1 MIELRQVI
9 KQMIAEEISALFG
22 PPDEDYGC
30 EDCPAIGPLMSI
42 VERQGNDIKELR
54 FLIEEL
60 EKRHVITAEPI
71 QTTAFDH
78 LYRPWNIT
86 YTRPE

>member
-22 PPDEDYGC
+22 PPDEDEGC
-30 EDCPAIGPLMSI
+30 EDCPAIGPIMAILEGQREEI
-42 VERQGNDIKELR
+42 ADLKRQIAK
-54 FLIEEL
+54 IP
-60 EKRHVITAEPI
+60 VITCEPI